1 MSNNDVHIRR
11 SILKFIVFLIFGVI
25 ACRLGYIQLIDTD
38 YKDMAAGNV
47 LRYEVQYAPRGEV
60 VDRNGEFLV
69 QSMECYDLMV
79 VYREMNKAG
88 FDTMRLCNMLNLKK
102 ERLVQKLKDARVS
115 PRAPVLVANFVT
127 KEAKLRFDEHNFE
140 GFHTVLR
147 NARQYPRN
155 IGGNLLG
162 NLGEVS
168 ENDIKRGG
176 GEYKR
181 GDYIGKSGLERAYE
195 RYLRGVDGVK
205 ILERDRH
212 GAIKGSYMDGMFDTL
227 PIPGKRITSTIDL
240 RLQAFAEEL
249 MEGKMGAVVA
259 IEPATGE
266 ILVMA
271 SSPTFDP
278 NGMVGSQRGNNYM
291 KMLNDPKKPMFNRA
305 VQSRYPPGSTFKLV
319 QGLIGL
325 QEGVLTPA
333 NAYPCH
339 NGYSYGS
346 KRMGCHPH
354 ASPLDLRNAVAQSC
368 NAYFCY
374 VFRNIIENRKFKD
387 VKEGLDIWVEYVK
400 SFGFGRKLDSDFLDE
415 ETGYVPTSERY
426 NRVYRGSWNGH
437 TVISL
442 SIGQGELGCT
452 PLQMANLAAIVANR
466 GFYYIPHIV
475 KSIEGQ
481 DSLDRRFYEKQYTK
495 VDAKHFEPIIEGMW
509 KGANVPG
516 AGTSYRAYLPG
527 WDVCGKTGTAQ
538 NPIGRDHSTFLS
550 FAPKDNPKIAISVYV
565 EHGGFGATAALPIAS
580 LLEEL
585 YLTDTITRPQLV
597 EQIKNLPYALP
608 RRYQDNAKTRK

>member
-11 SILKFIVFLIFGVI
+11 TILKFIVFLIFGVI
-25 ACRLGYIQLIDTD
+25 ACRLGYIQLVDTD

-79 VYREMNKAG
+79 VYREMDKAG

-475 KSIEGQ
+475 KAIEGQ

>member
-1 MSNNDVHIRR
+1 MSNNDVHMRR
-11 SILKFIVFLIFGVI
+11 TILKFIVFLIFGVI
-25 ACRLGYIQLIDTD
+25 ACRIGYIQLIDTK
-38 YKDMAAGNV
+38 YKSMAAGNV

-79 VYREMNKAG
+79 IYREMDKAG

-102 ERLVQKLKDARVS
+102 ERLVQKLKDARVN
-115 PRAPVLVANFVT
+115 PRAPTLVTNFVT
-127 KEAKLRFDEHNFE
+127 KEAKLRFDEFNFK
-140 GFHTVLR
+140 GFHTVQR
-147 NARQYPRN
+147 NARQYPRK

-162 NLGEVS
+162 NLGEVT
-168 ENDIKRGG
+168 ENDIKRGE

-181 GDYIGKSGLERAYE
+181 GDYIGKSGMERAYE
-195 RYLRGVDGVK
+195 SYLRGVDGVK

-212 GAIKGSYMDGMFDTL
+212 GAIKGSYMDGLFDTL
-227 PIPGKRITSTIDL
+227 PIPGKRITSTIDA

-259 IEPATGE
+259 IEPSTGE

-278 NGMVGSQRGNNYM
+278 DDMVGSQRGNNYM
-291 KMLNDPKKPMFNRA
+291 KMINDPKTPMFNRA
-305 VQSRYPPGSTFKLV
+305 VQARYPPGSTFKLV
-319 QGLIGL
+319 QGLVGL

-374 VFRNIIENRKFKD
+374 VFRNIIENRKFED
-387 VKEGLDIWVEYVK
+387 VKEGLDVWVEYVK

-415 ETGYVPTSERY
+415 ATGYVPTSERY

-475 KSIEGQ
+475 KAIEGQ

-495 VDAKHFEPIIEGMW
+495 VDAKHFIPIIEGMW

-565 EHGGFGATAALPIAS
+565 EHGGFGASAALPIAS

-585 YLTDTITRPQLV
+585 YLTDTIKRPQLV
-597 EQIKNLPYALP
+597 EQVKNLPYYLP
-608 RRYQDNAKTRK
+608 RRYQDVKK